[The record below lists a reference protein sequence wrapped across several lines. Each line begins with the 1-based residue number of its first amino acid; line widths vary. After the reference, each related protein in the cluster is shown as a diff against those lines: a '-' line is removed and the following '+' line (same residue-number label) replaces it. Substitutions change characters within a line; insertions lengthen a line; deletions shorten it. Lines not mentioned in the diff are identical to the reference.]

1 MVGDAIAITR
11 LAVTRFAASPLPVP
25 RQDPDT
31 SRAKAQAIL
40 SQRQFQ
46 HPDSV
51 MTRVVRWLGER
62 LGGVVTDLLS
72 GGWGSAL
79 AWLIVLVCIG
89 LIVVLVVVVVR
100 ATPTRPERDVEAP
113 LRVEVR
119 RGSQDWT
126 AEAERLEAQGQWKAG
141 MRCRYRA
148 LTSEL
153 VAEQLVRDLPGRT
166 SGEYRNDL
174 SATLPDARDDFGAAS
189 ELFERAWY
197 GDRPTGADER
207 DRFGHHAAE
216 VKARAARRAGRRDH
230 ERVPS

>member
-1 MVGDAIAITR
+1 MVGD
-11 LAVTRFAASPLPVP
+11 RFAAAPLPVP

-46 HPDSV
+46 HPASL
-51 MTRVVRWLGER
+51 MTRALRWLGEH
-62 LGGVVTDLLS
+62 LGRAVSDLLS
-72 GGWGSAL
+72 GGWGSAF
-79 AWLIVLVCIG
+79 AWLVVLVCLG
-89 LIVVLVVVVVR
+89 VVVVLVVLVVR
-100 ATPTRPERDVEAP
+100 GTPARPERADESPV
-113 LRVEVR
+113 RIEVR

-126 AEAERLEAQGQWKAG
+126 AEAERLEADGDWKAA

-153 VAEQLVRDLPGRT
+153 VADQLVQDLPGRT

-197 GDRPTGADER
+197 GDRPTGADESV
-207 DRFGHHAAE
+207 RFRHHANE
-216 VKARAARRAGRRDH
+216 VRTRTGHRSARADH
-230 ERVPS
+230 ERVSS